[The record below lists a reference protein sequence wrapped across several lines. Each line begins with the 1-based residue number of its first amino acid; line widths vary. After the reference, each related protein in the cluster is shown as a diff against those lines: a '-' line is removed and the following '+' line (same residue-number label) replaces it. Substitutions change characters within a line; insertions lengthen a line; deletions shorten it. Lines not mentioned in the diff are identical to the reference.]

1 MLHVPYRTDICS
13 TIPGISF
20 LKKHIIIINIRY
32 CKQTSLFI
40 CKYISIYEYISC
52 VCVWI
57 SRVITGDSTRNSQIE
72 SCIREHEK

>member
-13 TIPGISF
+13 TIPGIF
-20 LKKHIIIINIRY
+20 FFKKHIIIINIRY

-52 VCVWI
+52 VCVDL
-57 SRVITGDSTRNSQIE
+57 SSNKE
-72 SCIREHEK
+72 IRRETHRSKVA